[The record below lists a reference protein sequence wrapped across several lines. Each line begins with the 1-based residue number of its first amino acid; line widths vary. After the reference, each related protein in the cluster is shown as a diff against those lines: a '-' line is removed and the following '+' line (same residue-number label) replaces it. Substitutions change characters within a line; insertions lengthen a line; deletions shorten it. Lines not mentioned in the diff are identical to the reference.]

1 MTRRQFLG
9 GGMSAAAL
17 VGLGAGPQFGNVIP
31 GEETWSESLMLLH
44 FDPEVRNGVSI
55 RVSRYP
61 DKNVT
66 WVWCHV
72 LFEGRLYAFTERRLP
87 CSTVRNVGTAD
98 QGDYASLSAGLDF
111 VRHGPVDRLDRIELI
126 ADVPSRLGGHGPD
139 GSGRTPV
146 RVEAVFRPTSRK
158 KNTPA
163 GRSEWTGRAEI
174 GLSVGGRLASLSGP
188 AKAHEQTQTSPRF
201 DAPFTYAMMWSP
213 GASFIANASLARR
226 YGDYE
231 VDGRVHAV
239 KDFRPDPPA
248 HERAFSVLLDD
259 GRLLKGVASRVA
271 AYEVP
276 VFNRVW
282 RGNIVRVDLDGRRLV
297 GMLNDWRPEDMVP
310 SQPLRGA

>member
-1 MTRRQFLG
+1 MIRRRFLG

-17 VGLGAGPQFGNVIP
+17 AGLGAGALFGNVIP

-44 FDPEVRNGVSI
+44 FDTEVRNGVSI

-87 CSTVRNVGTAD
+87 CSIDRNLGAAD
-98 QGDYASLSAGLDF
+98 RGDYASHIGGLDF
-111 VRHGPVDRLDRIELI
+111 VRHGPVDRLDRIELM
-126 ADVPSRLGGHGPD
+126 ADVHSRVGGHGPD
-139 GSGRTPV
+139 GAGRTPV
-146 RVEAVFRPTSRK
+146 RIEAVFRPTSRK
-158 KNTPA
+158 LNTPA
-163 GRSEWTGRAEI
+163 GRSEWTGQAEMA
-174 GLSVGGRLASLSGP
+174 LSVGGRRASLAGP
-188 AKAHEQTQTSPRF
+188 AKAHEQTQTAPRF

-213 GASFIANASLARR
+213 GASFIANASSARR

-231 VDGRVHAV
+231 ADGRVRAV
-239 KDFRPDPPA
+239 RDFRPEPPA
-248 HERAFSVLLDD
+248 HQRAFSALLDD
-259 GRLLKGVASRVA
+259 GRLLNGVASRVA

-276 VFNRVW
+276 VFDRVW

-297 GMLNDWRPEDMVP
+297 GMLNDWRPEDMAP
-310 SQPLRGA
+310 PRPLRGL